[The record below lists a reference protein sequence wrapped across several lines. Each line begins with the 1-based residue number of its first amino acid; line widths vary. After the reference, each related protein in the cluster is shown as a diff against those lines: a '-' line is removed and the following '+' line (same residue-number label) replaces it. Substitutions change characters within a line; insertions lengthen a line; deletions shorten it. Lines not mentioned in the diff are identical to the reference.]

1 MQLARLFSTVG
12 TLAIW
17 LNVASML
24 DCVRAF
30 VVVSPDAIVTHHN
43 QQRNTATARTPVSA
57 ASSDNSNG
65 DSSDAIV
72 ARRIVVKGDVQGGYY
87 RTCVLNEVRYMRRY
101 S

>member
-1 MQLARLFSTVG
+1 MQLARLLSTVG

-17 LNVASML
+17 LNVASMM

-30 VVVSPDAIVTHHN
+30 VVVSPAAIVTHHN
-43 QQRNTATARTPVSA
+43 QQRNTATARTTVSA
-57 ASSDNSNG
+57 ASSDNSIG

-87 RTCVLNEVRYMRRY
+87 RTCVLNEVRYMGRY